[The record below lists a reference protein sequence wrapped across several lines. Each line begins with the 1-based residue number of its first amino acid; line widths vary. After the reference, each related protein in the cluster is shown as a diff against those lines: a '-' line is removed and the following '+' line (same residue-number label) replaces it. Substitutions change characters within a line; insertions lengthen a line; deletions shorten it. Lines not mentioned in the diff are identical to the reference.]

1 MENGFIV
8 QSSLL
13 VGIIPAL
20 ILLYYSLKDWQG
32 KFQEKTLFIM
42 LIIGF
47 FTGSFMILLELGLFY
62 NTIAF
67 ITIFP
72 FLGQIIKTMILNL
85 RRFQTKKETVI
96 YGLALGLG
104 FGSLYPAAL
113 IILFND
119 ISNQSIL
126 LILLSSL
133 GIILLHGATGAMIG
147 YGIYQR
153 NLLYLYFFSGG
164 IFVIANVLI
173 KIEYFQLIN
182 LVLGIVLYW
191 YVNKQMISK
200 VVNITEDNKSKVQ
213 K

>member
-20 ILLYYSLKDWQG
+20 IILYYSLKDWHG

-47 FTGSFMILLELGLFY
+47 FTGSVMILLEVGLFY

-85 RRFQTKKETVI
+85 RRFHAKRETVI

-113 IILFND
+113 IVLFDDITLFIL
-119 ISNQSIL
+119 I
-126 LILLSSL
+126 SSL
-133 GIILLHGATGAMIG
+133 GIILLHGSTGAMIG
-147 YGIYQR
+147 YGIYRR

-164 IFVIANVLI
+164 IFVIANILI

-182 LVLGIVLYW
+182 LILGIMLFL
-191 YVNKQMISK
+191 YVNKKMISEVANENK
-200 VVNITEDNKSKVQ
+200 DNKNIVKQ
-213 K
+213 